1 MITPSQGTEK
11 SESQENRPIDNKS
24 LPASVDQPGSETDVT
39 PVNPCQT
46 DGPATESSPAAP
58 QPAENPQVTSSES
71 TALAGSNSTEL
82 PANQAKP
89 SEPNATAA
97 VSKEAAAVPAIVEVL
112 AAETPANHGQF
123 QPQRSPMGKALRG
136 FLWGG
141 LFVGTA
147 VVSGLLGATAA
158 LMLPLPGH
166 LGQSRPAASLGELW
180 ESGFRYQVTR
190 PVNILVMGIDEVLDA
205 PSHSDAVFAGRTD
218 TLLLVR
224 VDPDSQNLSV
234 LSIPR
239 DTRVQIPGHGMDKIN
254 QANAE
259 GGAVLAAQT
268 IAYNLG
274 DIPID
279 RYVRI
284 NTTAFREMVDL
295 IGGIEVNVPK
305 RMEYTDQTQQLY
317 IDLYPGWQTLNGDQA
332 EQFAR
337 YRNTTGD
344 VGRVQRQQILLRALR
359 ERLTHPTVIPRLPQA
374 VRVLQ
379 RYIDTNLTLEEMLAL
394 ANFGLDIES
403 DDLNMVMLPG
413 RFSGPAEYIASYW
426 LPDWYA
432 SADVLQT
439 YFKANT
445 PGRYVDHAGARYV
458 SDLRIAVQN
467 ASGETETGAAVAQY
481 LNDSGFRNVYVT
493 ENWNTVSRRT
503 EVIAQRGD
511 RSSAS
516 TVQSVLGV
524 GRVLTESTGDLDS
537 DITIRVGRDWA
548 EVSSEE
554 L

>member
-11 SESQENRPIDNKS
+11 SESQENKLIDDES
-24 LPASVDQPGSETDVT
+24 LPSNGSQPSSETEATCVSHSQD
-39 PVNPCQT
+39 
-46 DGPATESSPAAP
+46 DGPAAESFPAGS
-58 QPAENPQVTSSES
+58 QPAETHQVTNSETPASDGSSSAEPP
-71 TALAGSNSTEL
+71 T
-82 PANQAKP
+82 NQTKP
-89 SEPNATAA
+89 PQPNATVATSEEVA
-97 VSKEAAAVPAIVEVL
+97 VVPATIEVL
-112 AAETPANHGQF
+112 PSEAPASHG
-123 QPQRSPMGKALRG
+123 PVKPKRSPMGKALRH

-147 VVSGLLGATAA
+147 LVSGLLGATAA

-166 LGQSRPAASLGELW
+166 MGQSRPAASLGDLW
-180 ESGFRYQVTR
+180 KSGFRYQVTR
-190 PVNILVMGIDEVLDA
+190 PVNILVMGIDEVLDT

-224 VDPDSQNLSV
+224 IDPDSQSLSV

-239 DTRVQIPGHGMDKIN
+239 DTRVQIPGHGTDKIN

-259 GGAVLAAQT
+259 GGAALAAQT

-295 IGGIEVNVPK
+295 VGGIEVNVPK

-317 IDLYPGWQTLNGDQA
+317 IDLYPGWQTLDGDQA

-337 YRNTTGD
+337 YRNNTGD
-344 VGRVQRQQILLRALR
+344 IGRVQRQQLLLRAFR

-403 DDLNMVMLPG
+403 NDLNMVMLPG

-426 LPDWYA
+426 LPDWDA

-439 YFKANT
+439 YFNVNT
-445 PGRYVDHAGARYV
+445 TGRYVDNSGVR
-458 SDLRIAVQN
+458 SISNLRIAVQN
-467 ASGETETGAAVAQY
+467 ASGDAETASAVASY
-481 LNDSGFRNVYVT
+481 LHDSGFRNVYVT
-493 ENWNTVSRRT
+493 ENWSTVSRRT

-511 RSSAS
+511 RSSAA
-516 TVQSVLGV
+516 TVQSVIGV

-548 EVSSEE
+548 EGVPQE